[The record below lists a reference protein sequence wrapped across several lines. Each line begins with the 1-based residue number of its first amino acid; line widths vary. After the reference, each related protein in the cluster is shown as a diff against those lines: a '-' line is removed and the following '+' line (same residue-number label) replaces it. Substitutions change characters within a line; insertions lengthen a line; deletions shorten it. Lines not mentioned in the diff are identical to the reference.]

1 MIDLT
6 EKEIKII
13 IREMENRFEN
23 LTAEFP
29 ALARNPFLNS
39 DLLPFYKKQINI
51 TVKIIQKLKAYD
63 TQNFPENQRPDP
75 VKRLQPI
82 SRQPR
87 NAIYS
92 RSFRKKDNSH
102 AKAG

>member
-29 ALARNPFLNS
+29 ALARNPFL
-39 DLLPFYKKQINI
+39 
-51 TVKIIQKLKAYD
+51 IQTFCLFTKNK
-63 TQNFPENQRPDP
+63 
-75 VKRLQPI
+75 
-82 SRQPR
+82 
-87 NAIYS
+87 
-92 RSFRKKDNSH
+92 
-102 AKAG
+102 